1 MTEKE
6 TVQILATLQTA
17 YPGFYRN
24 MAPQQLADARQL
36 WLYHFGGH
44 DYQTV
49 WAAVN
54 RLIATRTETW
64 PPTIGE
70 VNQAIFEMQNPNVL
84 SPMDAWNLVRKAL
97 PHCGYYCMR
106 EYEKLPEPVKRAV
119 KPEQMREWAL
129 DDHFNE
135 GVASSNFM
143 KNYREMQ
150 NREKQDRMIPEN
162 VRQLISQ
169 VADKMKL
176 EEGNGVEAV
185 SALQGQRSE

>member
-1 MTEKE
+1 
-6 TVQILATLQTA
+6 
-17 YPGFYRN
+17 
-24 MAPQQLADARQL
+24 
-36 WLYHFGGH
+36 
-44 DYQTV
+44 
-49 WAAVN
+49 
-54 RLIATRTETW
+54 
-64 PPTIGE
+64 
-70 VNQAIFEMQNPNVL
+70 
-84 SPMDAWNLVRKAL
+84 
-97 PHCGYYCMR
+97 MR

-162 VRQLISQ
+162 VRQLINQ
-169 VADKMKL
+169 VADRMKL

>member
-6 TVQILATLQTA
+6 TLQIMTVLQTA
-17 YPGFYRN
+17 YPGFYRG
-24 MAPQQLADARQL
+24 MSPKQLTEAERL
-36 WLYHFGGH
+36 WQYQFGER
-44 DYQTV
+44 DFPTV

-70 VNQAIFEMQNPNVL
+70 VNEAIYQMQNPNIL
-84 SPMDAWNLVRKAL
+84 SPMDAWNLVWKAI
-97 PHCGYYCMR
+97 PNCGYYSMR
-106 EYEKLPEPVKRAV
+106 EYENLPPEVQAAV
-119 KPEQMREWAL
+119 SPEQMREWAL

-143 KNYREMQ
+143 KNYREVQSRAKM
-150 NREKQDRMIPEN
+150 DRMIPEN

-169 VADKMKL
+169 TADRMRL
-176 EEGNGVEAV
+176 EEK
-185 SALQGQRSE
+185 

>member
-6 TVQILATLQTA
+6 TLQIMTVLQTA
-17 YPGFYRN
+17 YPGFYRG
-24 MAPQQLADARQL
+24 MAAQQLAQAEQL
-36 WLYHFGGH
+36 WQYQFGGK
-44 DYQTV
+44 DYQIV

-70 VNQAIFEMQNPNVL
+70 VNEAIYQMQNPDVL
-84 SPMDAWNLVRKAL
+84 SPMDAWNLVRKAI
-97 PHCGYYCMR
+97 PHCGYYSMR
-106 EYEKLPEPVKRAV
+106 EYEKLPEQVKRAV
-119 KPEQMREWAL
+119 RPEQMREWAL
-129 DDHFNE
+129 DEHFNE

-150 NREKQDRMIPEN
+150 SREKQDRMIPDN
-162 VRQLISQ
+162 VRQLISR

-176 EEGNGVEAV
+176 EEHDGVETV
-185 SALQGQRSE
+185 PALRE

>member
-24 MAPQQLADARQL
+24 MSPQQLADARQL

-44 DYQTV
+44 EYQTV

-70 VNQAIFEMQNPNVL
+70 VNEAIYQMQNPDVL
-84 SPMDAWNLVRKAL
+84 SPMDAWNLVRKAI
-97 PHCGYYCMR
+97 PNCGYYSMR

-162 VRQLISQ
+162 VRQLINQ
-169 VADKMKL
+169 VADRMKL

>member
-36 WLYHFGGH
+36 WLYHFDSH
-44 DYQTV
+44 EYQTV

-70 VNQAIFEMQNPNVL
+70 VNQAIFEMQNPDVL
-84 SPMDAWNLVRKAL
+84 SPMEAWYLVRKAI
-97 PHCGYYCMR
+97 PHCGYYSMR
-106 EYEKLPEPVKRAV
+106 EYEKLPEQVKRAV

-129 DDHFNE
+129 DEHFNE

-169 VADKMKL
+169 VADRMKL

>member
-6 TVQILATLQTA
+6 ILQVLATLQTA
-17 YPGFYRN
+17 YPGFYRG
-24 MAPQQLADARQL
+24 MQPQQLNDAKQL
-36 WLYHFGGH
+36 WMYHFGNQ
-44 DYQTV
+44 DFNTV

-70 VNQAIFEMQNPNVL
+70 VNEAIYQMQNPDVL
-84 SPMDAWNLVRKAL
+84 SPMDAWNLVRKAI
-97 PHCGYYCMR
+97 PNCGYYSMR
-106 EYEKLPEPVKRAV
+106 EYEKLPPEVKAAV
-119 KPEQMREWAL
+119 RPEQMREWAL
-129 DDHFNE
+129 DEHFNE

-150 NREKQDRMIPEN
+150 SRAKVDRMIPDN

-169 VADKMKL
+169 VADKLRL
-176 EEGNGVEAV
+176 EAK
-185 SALQGQRSE
+185 